1 MNPESTLAFAAVAAL
16 FIAAPGPAVLLALR
30 NGLTWGLPAAVWSSL
45 GNITGVFCLSAAAM
59 LGLGLLLQSSEALFG
74 GVKALG
80 AAYFLWVGGR
90 SLSAGARPA
99 MARHP
104 HPHAH
109 THAHAHAHR
118 ARPIS
123 RRPQHLY
130 AEALLVALLN
140 PTPVLFFTALFPQ
153 FISRATPLAP
163 QFYLLT
169 STYMALSFC
178 TLMAYA
184 LLASRAKHLLQR
196 PHVVVTVNRMVG
208 ALFMAFGLA
217 LLWLEQPLAR

>member
-99 MARHP
+99 MARHA

-109 THAHAHAHR
+109 L

-153 FISRATPLAP
+153 FISRATPLVP